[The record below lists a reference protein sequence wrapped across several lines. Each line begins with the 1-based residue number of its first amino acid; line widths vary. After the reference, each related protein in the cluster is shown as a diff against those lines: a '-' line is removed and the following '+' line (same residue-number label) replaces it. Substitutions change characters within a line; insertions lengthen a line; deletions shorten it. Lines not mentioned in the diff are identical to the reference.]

1 MKGGDEMKVTL
12 TVENASGLHARP
24 AAMIAEE
31 AGQFQA
37 DVKLHANGRTA
48 AATDV
53 LQIMGLGITCG
64 TEVTVEAS
72 GEEKT
77 AAVYTLAGML
87 AAKKIYR

>member
-1 MKGGDEMKVTL
+1 MKVTL
-12 TVENASGLHARP
+12 TMKNASGLHARP
-24 AAMIAEE
+24 ATQIAKE
-31 AGQFQA
+31 AEQFQA

-48 AATDV
+48 SATDM

-64 TEVTVEAS
+64 TEVTVEAT
-72 GEEKT
+72 GEEDV